1 MAALASRFEIF
12 PISGKSSATGM
23 DTLGRAMHLA
33 QVAPCSGW
41 VLTPIPCARRE
52 RIILGSIFTRCESLL
67 RPSIEDSISKEA
79 MPETGKA
86 CTIVPAELGESI
98 GDFGAATVA
107 ALGIENELETLK

>member
-1 MAALASRFEIF
+1 MGAEAARQGDALSLSILDECGRKLGQGLA
-12 PISGKSSATGM
+12 
-23 DTLGRAMHLA
+23 
-33 QVAPCSGW
+33 
-41 VLTPIPCARRE
+41 VLIDVLNPE

-86 CTIVPAELGESI
+86 CAIVPAELGESI
-98 GDFGAATVA
+98 GDFGAVTVA